1 MVVVSEWKA
10 EGKREGGWKECAG
23 REEKKKRGVFRT
35 LCKTSKRSS
44 LARSVDVR
52 VVGPLGQV
60 ASHISPPIW
69 SAFPLIA
76 SALRLIGR

>member
-10 EGKREGGWKECAG
+10 EGKREGGWKDCAE
-23 REEKKKRGVFRT
+23 REKKKKKRVVFRA

-60 ASHISPPIW
+60 ASHI
-69 SAFPLIA
+69 
-76 SALRLIGR
+76 